1 MMTPT
6 VEALIARLS
15 GLQPHELETVIEI
28 AQDILENMTPDEYDE
43 RPLKPDVQEDI
54 RTYRRGEMKFISIAE
69 AKKRLGIDE

>member
-6 VEALIARLS
+6 VEELIARLS
-15 GLQPHELETVIEI
+15 ELQPHELETVIEI

-54 RTYRRGEMKFISIAE
+54 RKYRRGEMKFISIAE